1 MDKILKEAYEHAKKF
16 TDEGVLPTYQPQLA
30 KANKDNLGAVII
42 DDKGD
47 VHEIGNTDV
56 KFTAQ
61 SIIKVLLY
69 QIALENYDLEEIKSY
84 VGLKGSSKPF
94 NSIADLE
101 LSDGKRPVNPFINS
115 GALVITYLLC
125 KEFKDKAFDIVL
137 EKAKEVF
144 KNDTLDYDKV
154 FVETGKPVAFRNLAI
169 INTLKSNG
177 TIEDDVSTDEIL
189 DLYFK
194 ACCILVDAKDLANY
208 SFILSN
214 GGKSAKNE
222 SQIVDEKHARI
233 LRTLMAVAG
242 MYDYSGDF
250 AVEIGIPAKSGVGGG
265 ILGAT
270 NKGFGISSYSP
281 GLDPQGNSLAGIKF
295 LEYVSEKLNISIY

>member
-1 MDKILKEAYEHAKKF
+1 MEKILREAYNYAKPFVK
-16 TDEGVLPTYQPQLA
+16 DGELPTYQPQLA
-30 KANKDNLGAVII
+30 KANKDNLGVVVI
-42 DDKGD
+42 DKDKEVYEFG
-47 VHEIGNTDV
+47 VVNV

-69 QIALENYDLEEIKSY
+69 QIVLENYEMEEIKSY

-101 LSDGKRPVNPFINS
+101 LSDGKKPVNPFINS
-115 GALVITYLLC
+115 GALVVSYLIL
-125 KEFKDKAFDIVL
+125 KKFGNKSFDVVL
-137 EKAKEVF
+137 HKAKRIFNNSFLE
-144 KNDTLDYDKV
+144 YDKV
-154 FVETGKPVAFRNLAI
+154 FVETGKPVAFRNIAL

-177 TIEDDVSTDEIL
+177 TISNDISSEDIL

-194 ACCILVDAKDLANY
+194 ACCILVDPKDLANY

-214 GGKSAKNE
+214 EGKDIQDN
-222 SQIVDEKHARI
+222 QIIEKEHATI
-233 LRTLMAVAG
+233 LKTLMAIAG

-270 NKGFGISSYSP
+270 NKGIGIATYSP
-281 GLDPQGNSLAGIKF
+281 GLDKQGNSLAGIKL
-295 LEYVSEKLNISIY
+295 LEHLSKNFDISIY